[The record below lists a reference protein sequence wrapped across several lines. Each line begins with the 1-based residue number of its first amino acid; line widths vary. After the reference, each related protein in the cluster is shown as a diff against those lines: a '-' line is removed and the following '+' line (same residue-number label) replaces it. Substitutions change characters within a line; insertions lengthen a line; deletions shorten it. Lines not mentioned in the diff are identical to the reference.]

1 MKRIQAILLA
11 TALAAS
17 PAMAIEAESGD
28 SGLGHTNVQ
37 PATIRANTS
46 ASSGGIIVPLIL
58 LVILAAT
65 VAAD

>member
-46 ASSGGIIVPLIL
+46 ASSGGILVPLM
-58 LVILAAT
+58 LVVLLAAAA
-65 VAAD
+65 AAD

>member
-1 MKRIQAILLA
+1 MKRIQEILLA